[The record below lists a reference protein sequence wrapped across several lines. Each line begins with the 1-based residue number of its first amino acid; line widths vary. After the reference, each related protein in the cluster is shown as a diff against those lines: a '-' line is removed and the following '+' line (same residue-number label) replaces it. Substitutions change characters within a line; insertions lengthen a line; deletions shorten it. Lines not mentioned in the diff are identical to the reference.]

1 MSLKVENLC
10 KSYGRVKKKDILKNI
25 NLEIKK
31 GEICS
36 IIGVNGVGK
45 TTLIKCILGLS
56 KLDSG
61 QVSINGLSLN
71 ELKKKG
77 SIGYLPEFLLFLKN
91 INLEE
96 YLNDIAIIKGMDKKI
111 AQKRIE
117 ELIKEFGLYEHRKNN
132 IMKFS
137 KGMKRRVGFIQS
149 ILNNPKILILDEP
162 TDGLDPY
169 WRRKMLEHIKKIAD
183 EETVILVTSHI
194 LADLEMISDKVV
206 VMEKGQILK
215 EIESKDFKY
224 KNFKLKIYMKNNDEK
239 EIEIDEEIIKFS
251 EEVSGI
257 QIIKNDTLED
267 IYLKTLSEK
276 EIK

>member
-10 KSYGRVKKKDILKNI
+10 KSYERVKKKDILKNI

>member
-10 KSYGRVKKKDILKNI
+10 KSYERVKKKDILKNI

-117 ELIKEFGLYEHRKNN
+117 KLIKEFGLYEHRKNN